1 MRAIAVDQF
10 GGLAS
15 VHDVPIPEIGRDE
28 VLVRVRGPVSILS
41 TGKSLTALKPM
52 RSLIFR

>member
-15 VHDVPIPEIGRDE
+15 VHDVPIPEIGRDD
-28 VLVRVRGPVSILS
+28 VLVRVRAAAINARKFDSDSQDRPLV
-41 TGKSLTALKPM
+41 
-52 RSLIFR
+52 R